1 MRLRNR
7 GNLSSLYWR
16 LIAAVTPN
24 LSDFFMNLTQDS
36 KVLIQGFSEFIS
48 ATHVA
53 QMKAY
58 GTNLV
63 GGVNPGYGGQ
73 QLHDLL
79 IFDLVEEVIGE
90 FGQIDTTIICVQP
103 YQVLDAAL
111 EAIASNIR
119 QLIIISAGVP
129 PLDMVE
135 LLRKAEAKET
145 VVIGPNSPGII
156 VPGKILLGTQP
167 SEFYTP
173 GAVGIVSRS
182 STLTYEV
189 AWELTKADFGQSISV
204 SIGSDAI
211 VGSSFLQWLQI
222 LDEDENTEA
231 IVIVGQ
237 PGGGSEEA
245 AARYIAEAID
255 KPVIA
260 YIAGT
265 QVPPGK
271 HWRQT
276 GTLAAV
282 IGRDPDFGTA
292 KSKLAAFKQANVPV
306 AERPSQIPELVKKA
320 LK

>member
-1 MRLRNR
+1 MT
-7 GNLSSLYWR
+7 
-16 LIAAVTPN
+16 TPDMCRFFHW
-24 LSDFFMNLTQDS
+24 LKPLDFPFSPYFFMNLTPDS
-36 KVLIQGFSEFIS
+36 KVLIQGFCEFIS
-48 ATHVA
+48 ATHIA

-63 GGVNPGYGGQ
+63 AGVNPGCGGQ
-73 QLHDLL
+73 QLYGLPV
-79 IFDLVEEVIGE
+79 FDLVEEVVVK
-90 FGQIDTTIICVQP
+90 FGTIDTTIICVHP

-119 QLIIISAGVP
+119 QIIIISAGVP
-129 PLDMVE
+129 PLDMVQ
-135 LLRKAEAKET
+135 LLRKAEAT
-145 VVIGPNSPGII
+145 DTLIVGPNSPGII

-173 GAVGIVSRS
+173 GNVGIVSRS
-182 STLTYEV
+182 STLTYEI
-189 AWELTKADFGQSISV
+189 AYELTKAGLGQSISL

-222 LDEDENTEA
+222 LDEDETTQA
-231 IVIVGQ
+231 IVLVGQ

-255 KPVIA
+255 KPVVA

-265 QVPPGK
+265 NAPRGK

-282 IGRDPDFGTA
+282 VGRDPDFGTA
-292 KSKLAAFKQANVPV
+292 KNKVTAFKEAHVPV
-306 AERPSQIPELVKKA
+306 AERPSEIPQLVKKA

>member
-1 MRLRNR
+1 
-7 GNLSSLYWR
+7 
-16 LIAAVTPN
+16 
-24 LSDFFMNLTQDS
+24 MNLTPDS
-36 KVLIQGFSEFIS
+36 KVIIQGFSEFIS
-48 ATHVA
+48 ATNIV
-53 QMKAY
+53 QMRAY

-63 GGVNPGYGGQ
+63 AGVNPGFGGQ
-73 QLHDLL
+73 KQYDLPV
-79 IFDLVEEVIGE
+79 FDLVEEVVSQ
-90 FGQIDTTIICVQP
+90 FGSIDTTIICVHP

-119 QLIIISAGVP
+119 QIMIISAGMP
-129 PLDMVE
+129 PLDMVQ
-135 LLRKAEAKET
+135 LLRKAEACET
-145 VVIGPNSPGII
+145 LIVGPNSPGII

-173 GAVGIVSRS
+173 GPVGIVSRS

-189 AWELTKADFGQSISV
+189 ARELTKAGLGQSISV

-231 IVIVGQ
+231 IVLVGQ

-245 AARYIAEAID
+245 AARYITEAID

-260 YIAGT
+260 YIAGR
-265 QVPPGK
+265 QVPPVK
-271 HWRQT
+271 NWQQT

-282 IGRDPDFGTA
+282 IGRDPNFGTA
-292 KSKLAAFKQANVPV
+292 QSKLTAFKEAEVPV
-306 AERPSQIPELVKKA
+306 AERPSLIPELVRNE
-320 LK
+320 LKVLAVS

>member
-1 MRLRNR
+1 
-7 GNLSSLYWR
+7 
-16 LIAAVTPN
+16 
-24 LSDFFMNLTQDS
+24 MNLRPDS
-36 KVLIQGFSEFIS
+36 KVLIQGFCEFIS

-63 GGVNPGYGGQ
+63 GGVDPGCGGQ
-73 QLHDLL
+73 QKYDLPV
-79 IFDLVEEVIGE
+79 FDLVEEAISK
-90 FGQIDTTIICVQP
+90 FGQIDTTIICVHP

-129 PLDMVE
+129 PLDMVT
-135 LLRKAEAKET
+135 LLRKTET
-145 VVIGPNSPGII
+145 HEILVVGPNSPGII

-173 GAVGIVSRS
+173 GSVGIVSRS

-189 AWELTKADFGQSISV
+189 AWELTKAGLGQSISV

-211 VGSSFLQWLQI
+211 VGSSFPQWLQI
-222 LDEDENTEA
+222 LDEDETTEA
-231 IVIVGQ
+231 IVLVGQ
-237 PGGGSEEA
+237 PGGESEEA

-260 YIAGT
+260 YVAGRHA
-265 QVPPGK
+265 PPSK
-271 HWRQT
+271 YWHQT
-276 GTLAAV
+276 GNLATV
-282 IGRDPDFGTA
+282 VKRDPNFGTTQN
-292 KSKLAAFKQANVPV
+292 KLAAFQA
-306 AERPSQIPELVKKA
+306 AQIPIAEYPAQIPQL
-320 LK
+320 LKTVMGKM

>member
-1 MRLRNR
+1 
-7 GNLSSLYWR
+7 
-16 LIAAVTPN
+16 
-24 LSDFFMNLTQDS
+24 MNLTSDS
-36 KVLIQGFSEFIS
+36 KVIIQGFSEFIS
-48 ATHVA
+48 ETNIV
-53 QMKAY
+53 QMQAY

-63 GGVNPGYGGQ
+63 AGVNPGFGGQ
-73 QLHDLL
+73 KQYNLPV
-79 IFDLVEEVIGE
+79 FDLVEEVVAQ
-90 FGQIDTTIICVQP
+90 FGTIDTTIICVHP

-119 QLIIISAGVP
+119 QIIIISAGMP
-129 PLDMVE
+129 PLDMVQ
-135 LLRKAEAKET
+135 LLRKAEACET
-145 VVIGPNSPGII
+145 LIVGPNSPGII

-173 GAVGIVSRS
+173 GPVGIVSRS

-189 AWELTKADFGQSISV
+189 ARELTKAGLGQSISV

-231 IVIVGQ
+231 IVLVGQ

-245 AARYIAEAID
+245 AARYITEAID

-260 YIAGT
+260 YIAGR
-265 QVPPGK
+265 QVPPVK
-271 HWRQT
+271 NWQQT

-282 IGRDPDFGTA
+282 IGRDPNFGTA
-292 KSKLAAFKQANVPV
+292 QSKLIALKEAEVPV
-306 AERPSQIPELVKKA
+306 ADRPSLIPELVRNE
-320 LK
+320 LKVLAVG

>member
-1 MRLRNR
+1 
-7 GNLSSLYWR
+7 
-16 LIAAVTPN
+16 
-24 LSDFFMNLTQDS
+24 MNLTPES
-36 KVLIQGFSEFIS
+36 KVIIQGFSEFIS
-48 ATHVA
+48 ATNIV

-63 GGVNPGYGGQ
+63 AGVNPGCGGQ
-73 QLHDLL
+73 TQYDLPV
-79 IFDLVEEVIGE
+79 FDLVEEVVAQ
-90 FGQIDTTIICVQP
+90 FGTIDTTIICVHP

-119 QLIIISAGVP
+119 QIIIISAGMP
-129 PLDMVE
+129 PLDMVQ
-135 LLRKAEAKET
+135 LLRKAEACET
-145 VVIGPNSPGII
+145 LIVGPNSPGII

-173 GAVGIVSRS
+173 GSVGIVSRS

-189 AWELTKADFGQSISV
+189 ARELTKAGLGQSISV

-231 IVIVGQ
+231 IVLVGQ

-245 AARYIAEAID
+245 AARYITEAID

-260 YIAGT
+260 YIAGR
-265 QVPPGK
+265 QVPPVK
-271 HWRQT
+271 NWQQT

-282 IGRDPDFGTA
+282 IGRDPNFGTA
-292 KSKLAAFKQANVPV
+292 QSKLAALKEAEVPV
-306 AERPSQIPELVKKA
+306 ADRPSLIPELVRNE
-320 LK
+320 LKVLTVG